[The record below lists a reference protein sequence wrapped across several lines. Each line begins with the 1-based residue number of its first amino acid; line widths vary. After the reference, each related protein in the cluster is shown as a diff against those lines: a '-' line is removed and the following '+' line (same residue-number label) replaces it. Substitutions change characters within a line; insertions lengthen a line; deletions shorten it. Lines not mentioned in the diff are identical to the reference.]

1 MNLIQDLQNYTFY
14 LGWYG
19 TCDTVCEPFDLNNYK
34 QEIHA
39 IYQFSSSGL
48 ATSSFVAD
56 APSWLSS
63 FSQLECGKIYYIVMK
78 PGSNSIDI
86 PHLRVSA
93 YDSSDSGAR
102 VIESCDYFNGSP
114 YDSTPTPKFCYETSC
129 DYDAFTH
136 AFYLGKFREKQIN
149 NYKFNFNW
157 GCFCPPDYSREVTI
171 FVKDNLITKIIDTN
185 TNEIVIN
192 GEVATYYTL
201 ENLFNYI
208 SEAKEIHNAEEI
220 SVKYDYEYNFI
231 SSGYIDYI
239 KEAVDDEMGFSVR
252 DFEIIYDY
260 TPTPTPNDFS
270 PTDPTPTS
278 QIANFDSLIS
288 EYENLT
294 SDDPNRVNLEI
305 RGEISYIELE
315 GGFFGVIDS
324 FGKQYIPINL
334 QGALSGSN
342 NKFLKVIRGF
352 AKKDQIS
359 IFMWGTLIYCE
370 DWEVQEPPIGCPED
384 LRICDDGTYLSRDPK
399 LDCNFPPCTFDVN
412 KFNASYKN
420 WDLSNISSYSFDFAW
435 SCFCTDEYTKNVR
448 IYVENNKL
456 IKIIDKL
463 TGAEVLNNEIA
474 TYFTMTELYE
484 YVKTAYLKNPYK
496 ITISF
501 DDNYNIITNL
511 FIDYEPN
518 IADEEMG
525 FFITDFSIDEEQ
537 VVFSPENSFLKYSG
551 DEADRESREV
561 IGGDDGATS
570 LYCRVS
576 AEIENIDNENKLVVR
591 SNGVPN
597 YTPKVG
603 DTTIVGSWQDELSVS
618 TDGNPN
624 TIGEQD
630 YVFKIPLTDVTI
642 NPVQSDDDDYYN
654 VVNTGLG
661 PIGISSN
668 GVPLFNPWHNN
679 QNDYLS
685 ASRDAMTF
693 ATFSSCCGHPSGA
706 EPGRTGAGP
715 YHYHK
720 YPTCI
725 AGNRGLS
732 PTSDIIEEEDM
743 ADVIDEKLKKTGS
756 YAHSPILGYML
767 DGYPV
772 YGPVGTTNTTFNE
785 KTSCKILRSSYVLN
799 GENYEYI
806 KGSGDLD
813 KCNAIYSATPE
824 YPNGCYHYVLSIDS
838 NEDGTV
844 KRTENPL
851 YIHRDTGTDEIKY
864 IITPMYP
871 YTTIYYRG
879 SNFGSFTNGDGSTS
893 IDPNDD
899 PCAGYMVTWGP
910 GIAPKPEDCYQD
922 PPPDDPC
929 AGYGVTWGPGIAPPP
944 DGCG

>member
-1 MNLIQDLQNYTFY
+1 MKLIQDLQNYTFY

-19 TCDTVCEPFDLNNYK
+19 TCDTICEPFDLINYK

-86 PHLRVSA
+86 PHLSVSA

-201 ENLFNYI
+201 EDLFNYI

-260 TPTPTPNDFS
+260 TPTPNDFS

-278 QIANFDSLIS
+278 QVANFDSLIS

-315 GGFFGVIDS
+315 GGFFGIIDS

-412 KFNASYKN
+412 KFNASHKN

-501 DDNYNIITNL
+501 DDNHNIISNL

-525 FFITDFSIDEEQ
+525 FTVSNFMYNTIEPIPTVKPKI
-537 VVFSPENSFLKYSG
+537 LALHG
-551 DEADRESREV
+551 GGES
-561 IGGDDGATS
+561 
-570 LYCRVS
+570 
-576 AEIENIDNENKLVVR
+576 
-591 SNGVPN
+591 
-597 YTPKVG
+597 
-603 DTTIVGSWQDELSVS
+603 SVS
-618 TDGNPN
+618 FQNQPGMIDLVNSLSDF
-624 TIGEQD
+624 EF
-630 YVFKIPLTDVTI
+630 VFADAPT
-642 NPVQSDDDDYYN
+642 
-654 VVNTGLG
+654 
-661 PIGISSN
+661 
-668 GVPLFNPWHNN
+668 NN
-679 QNDYLS
+679 LW
-685 ASRDAMTF
+685 
-693 ATFSSCCGHPSGA
+693 
-706 EPGRTGAGP
+706 
-715 YHYHK
+715 
-720 YPTCI
+720 I
-725 AGNRGLS
+725 
-732 PTSDIIEEEDM
+732 
-743 ADVIDEKLKKTGS
+743 
-756 YAHSPILGYML
+756 
-767 DGYPV
+767 
-772 YGPVGTTNTTFNE
+772 
-785 KTSCKILRSSYVLN
+785 
-799 GENYEYI
+799 
-806 KGSGDLD
+806 
-813 KCNAIYSATPE
+813 
-824 YPNGCYHYVLSIDS
+824 
-838 NEDGTV
+838 
-844 KRTENPL
+844 
-851 YIHRDTGTDEIKY
+851 
-864 IITPMYP
+864 
-871 YTTIYYRG
+871 
-879 SNFGSFTNGDGSTS
+879 
-893 IDPNDD
+893 
-899 PCAGYMVTWGP
+899 
-910 GIAPKPEDCYQD
+910 QD
-922 PPPDDPC
+922 PPYGKDYPTTDPNWASESISYIDDLISQHGEFFGILGFSQGAAFIPVYLANTSYNFNVAIMFNGYLPYTHTGLMQTINSKAPFSIPGVVF
-929 AGYGVTWGPGIAPPP
+929 AGENDYNFKDMAEDLYAKFSYGPLVRSQTAGHHLPFASDVSFTEIV
-944 DGCG
+944 DYIISLTYSNDL